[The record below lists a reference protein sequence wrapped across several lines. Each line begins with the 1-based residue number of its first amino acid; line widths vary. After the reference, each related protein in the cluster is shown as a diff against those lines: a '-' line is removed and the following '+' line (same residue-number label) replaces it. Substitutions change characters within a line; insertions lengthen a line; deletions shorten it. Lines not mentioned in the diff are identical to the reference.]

1 MQCYTQL
8 HQEPLPNA
16 MLHTKRNLIQ
26 KEQGTNTPNCCAVM
40 IVDPSTKRDLSR

>member
-16 MLHTKRNLIQ
+16 MLLTI
-26 KEQGTNTPNCCAVM
+26 A
-40 IVDPSTKRDLSR
+40 SRTSPTQWHKI